1 MKRREFIALLGGAA
15 ATWPLAARAQQPERM
30 PVIGFLSA
38 VSSGDAMRGRL
49 AALRQALAEGG
60 YVEGRNVAIEYR
72 WAEGRFDRLPELV
85 ADLVR
90 RQIRVMIVLS
100 EPGALAA
107 KAATTTIPIV
117 FGIAEDPV
125 ALGLVANI
133 ARPGGNLTGVNFLT
147 GELVA
152 KRMEVLRELIPAAT
166 RFGVLVN
173 PSDPRRAETVTR
185 DAQAAARSM
194 ERQVHVLEA
203 STSGEIDEAFAT
215 FARERTDALFV
226 APDPFFTSRRV
237 QFAIMAARH
246 AIPASYAV
254 REFAEVGGLVTY
266 GTRLE
271 DMYRQVG
278 TYTGRILKGAKPA
291 DLPVVQS
298 SKFELVINRQAAKAL
313 GLEVPPKGCSPAPTR
328 SSSRLAFC
336 CDAYGSNWH

>member
-1 MKRREFIALLGGAA
+1 MKRRAFITLLGGAVA
-15 ATWPLAARAQQPERM
+15 AWPRAVRAQQPAM

-38 VSSGDAMRGRL
+38 VSPGDAMRGRL

-72 WAEGRFDRLPELV
+72 WAEGRFDRLPELA

-90 RQIRVMIVLS
+90 RQVSVMIVVS

-147 GELVA
+147 GELGA

-173 PSDPRRAETVTR
+173 PGDPRRAEAVAR
-185 DAQAAARSM
+185 DAQVAARSM
-194 ERQVHVLEA
+194 ERQVHVLKA

-226 APDPFFTSRRV
+226 APDTFFTSRRV

-254 REFAEVGGLVTY
+254 REFAEVGGLMTY

-278 TYTGRILKGAKPA
+278 TYTGRILRGAKPA

-313 GLEVPPKGCSPAPTR
+313 GLEVPPTL
-328 SSSRLAFC
+328 LARA
-336 CDAYGSNWH
+336 DEVIE